1 MWRAGVQRG
10 PAGGAR
16 PFLLAAASGVAVGAT
31 FSPHGGPVLPFL
43 AFAPL
48 AAALAA
54 RNASP
59 VAPGFAPGFPPGF
72 APGFVTAVLAHGIGL
87 YWMVPAL
94 SWRTALAI
102 PAYVLVLVMIG
113 IVAGAATAA
122 AVSLNRRRRWALPLS
137 LAMCWTGFEWTA
149 AHVPG
154 VSYAWLNSGAS
165 LAWYPMAAAGAELLG
180 ARLLTVWTVA
190 SGAMAAALVTGARAE
205 GLRGTAGR
213 MLVLAGLVGIPLA
226 LGHLR
231 QRGLTVEG
239 PLVRV
244 AMVQAGHGGV
254 QAGHGG
260 VQAERGHG
268 DGLSRWV
275 EPLRALGETGGF
287 DIAVFPERHLAAAL
301 RDPVSRTPSDAG
313 LEAAQLAAASG
324 TPVLVGALDAEVADG
339 GAGDTLWY
347 NAAFAL
353 LPDGSLSQ
361 AYRKRRLVPGL
372 EGAGLAGGAFG
383 SRNRGYS
390 AGREVRL
397 LDTPGGPVGAMVCYD
412 SAYGET
418 ARGLVRAGA
427 EWLAVLSNDDWL
439 DPELPLRVTWAYWQH
454 ATHGRLRAIENRIGL
469 VQVAA
474 TGYTF
479 AVAPDGRGPE
489 SVLEPGVEGVAVAGV
504 GRRAATTLF
513 TRIGD
518 VLGFACF
525 LILALGTVVAGR
537 RRRDGNLP
545 VARRRH

>member
-1 MWRAGVQRG
+1 MWPAGVS
-10 PAGGAR
+10 AR
-16 PFLLAAASGVAVGAT
+16 ALLLAAASGVAVGAT

-48 AAALAA
+48 AAALTG
-54 RNASP
+54 RNT
-59 VAPGFAPGFPPGF
+59 APF

-94 SWRTALAI
+94 SWRTGLAV
-102 PAYVLVLVMIG
+102 PVYVLVLAMIG
-113 IVAGAATAA
+113 IVAGAATTAS
-122 AVSLNRRRRWALPLS
+122 VTLQQRRRWPLPLS
-137 LAMCWTGFEWTA
+137 LAVCWTGYEWTA

-165 LAWYPMAAAGAELLG
+165 LAWHPTAAAGAELLG

-190 SGAMAAALVTGARAE
+190 SGAVAAAILTRARQE
-205 GLRGTAGR
+205 GMRGTAGP
-213 MLVLAGLVGIPLA
+213 VLLLLGLVGMPLA

-231 QRGLTVEG
+231 QRGFTGEG
-239 PLVRV
+239 PVVRV
-244 AMVQAGHGGV
+244 AVVQAGPGGV
-254 QAGHGG
+254 EAGD
-260 VQAERGHG
+260 RG
-268 DGLSRWV
+268 GLSPWL
-275 EPLRALGETGGF
+275 EPLRKLGEADEGF

-301 RDPVSRTPSDAG
+301 RDPVTRTPSAAG
-313 LEAAQLAAASG
+313 LEAARFAAASG
-324 TPVLVGALDAEVADG
+324 TPVLVGALDAEVAG
-339 GAGDTLWY
+339 GAAGDTLWY

-353 LPDGSLSQ
+353 SPDGALSR

-372 EGAGLAGGAFG
+372 EGAGLAGNAFG
-383 SRNRGYS
+383 ARNRGY
-390 AGREVRL
+390 AVGRETRL
-397 LDTPGGPVGAMVCYD
+397 LDAPGGPVGAMVCYD

-418 ARGLVRAGA
+418 ARDLVRAGA

-479 AVAPDGRGPE
+479 AVSPDGSGPE
-489 SVLEPGVEGVAVAGV
+489 SVLEPGAEGVAVVQV

-525 LILALGTVVAGR
+525 LVLVLGTVVPGR
-537 RRRDGNLP
+537 GSGNLP
-545 VARRRH
+545 VPRTRH

>member
-1 MWRAGVQRG
+1 MWPAGVS
-10 PAGGAR
+10 AR
-16 PFLLAAASGVAVGAT
+16 ALLLAAASGVAVGVT

-48 AAALAA
+48 AAALAG

-59 VAPGFAPGFPPGF
+59 FAPGC
-72 APGFVTAVLAHGIGL
+72 VTAVLAHGIGL

-94 SWRTALAI
+94 SWRTGLAV
-102 PAYVLVLVMIG
+102 PVYVLVLAMIG
-113 IVAGAATAA
+113 IVAGAAATAA
-122 AVSLNRRRRWALPLS
+122 VNLHRRRQWPLPLS

-165 LAWYPMAAAGAELLG
+165 LAWYPAAAAGAELLG

-190 SGAMAAALVTGARAE
+190 SGALAAAVLTGARKE
-205 GLRGTAGR
+205 RLRGTAGR
-213 MLVLAGLVGIPLA
+213 VLLLAGLVGMPLTP
-226 LGHLR
+226 GHLR
-231 QRGLTVEG
+231 QRGLTVDG

-244 AMVQAGHGGV
+244 AMVQAGHGGA
-254 QAGHGG
+254 QAGDGG
-260 VQAERGHG
+260 GQAG
-268 DGLSRWV
+268 DGGGQAGDGGGLSRWV
-275 EPLRALGETGGF
+275 EPLHELGETEGF
-287 DIAVFPERHLAAAL
+287 DIAVFPERHLAAPL
-301 RDPVSRTPSDAG
+301 RDPVTRTPSTAG
-313 LEAAQLAAASG
+313 MEAVRFASAIG
-324 TPVLVGALDAEVADG
+324 TPVLVGALDAEVADA

-353 LPDGSLSQ
+353 SPDGTLSR

-372 EGAGLAGGAFG
+372 EGAGLVGNAFG
-383 SRNRGYS
+383 SRNRGY
-390 AGREVRL
+390 AVGRGTRL
-397 LDTPGGPVGAMVCYD
+397 LEAPGGPVGAMVCYD

-418 ARGLVRAGA
+418 ARALVRAGA

-479 AVAPDGRGPE
+479 TVSPDGSGPE
-489 SVLEPGVEGVAVAGV
+489 SVLEPGAEGVAVAGV
-504 GRRAATTLF
+504 GGRAATTLF

-518 VLGFACF
+518 LLGLACF
-525 LILALGTVVAGR
+525 LVLVLGTVVPGR
-537 RRRDGNLP
+537 RPGRLSGPPGGNLP
-545 VARRRH
+545 APPTRH

>member
-1 MWRAGVQRG
+1 MWPAGVS
-10 PAGGAR
+10 AR
-16 PFLLAAASGVAVGAT
+16 ALLLAAASGVAVGVT

-48 AAALAA
+48 AAALAG
-54 RNASP
+54 RNVSP
-59 VAPGFAPGFPPGF
+59 F

-94 SWRTALAI
+94 SWRTGLAV
-102 PAYVLVLVMIG
+102 PVYVLVLVMIG
-113 IVAGAATAA
+113 IVAGAATTA
-122 AVSLNRRRRWALPLS
+122 AVSLHRRRRWPLALS

-165 LAWYPMAAAGAELLG
+165 LAWYPTAAAGAELLG

-190 SGAMAAALVTGARAE
+190 SGALAAAILTGARTK
-205 GLRGTAGR
+205 GPRGTAGR
-213 MLVLAGLVGIPLA
+213 MLLLAGLVGVPLA

-231 QRGLTVEG
+231 QRGLTVDE

-244 AMVQAGHGGV
+244 AMVQAGHGGA
-254 QAGHGG
+254 QAGDGGQAGDHGG
-260 VQAERGHG
+260 
-268 DGLSRWV
+268 LTRWI
-275 EPLRALGETGGF
+275 EPLRELGEAEGV
-287 DIAVFPERHLAAAL
+287 DIAVFPERHLATAL
-301 RDPVSRTPSDAG
+301 RDPVTRAPSGAG
-313 LEAAQLAAASG
+313 LEAVRFAAASG
-324 TPVLVGALDAEVADG
+324 TPVLVGALDVEVADG
-339 GAGDTLWY
+339 AAGDTLWY

-353 LPDGSLSQ
+353 SPDGTLSR

-372 EGAGLAGGAFG
+372 EGAGLVGGAFG
-383 SRNRGYS
+383 SRNRGY
-390 AGREVRL
+390 AVGRGTRL
-397 LDTPGGPVGAMVCYD
+397 LEAPGGPVGAMVCYD

-418 ARGLVRAGA
+418 ARALVRAGA
-427 EWLAVLSNDDWL
+427 GWLAVLSNDDWL

-479 AVAPDGRGPE
+479 AVAPDGSGPE
-489 SVLEPGVEGVAVAGV
+489 SLLEPGAEGVAVAGV

-525 LILALGTVVAGR
+525 LVLALGTVVPR
-537 RRRDGNLP
+537 RESWNLP
-545 VARRRH
+545 MPRTRH

>member
-1 MWRAGVQRG
+1 MWPAGVS
-10 PAGGAR
+10 AR
-16 PFLLAAASGVAVGAT
+16 ALLLAAASGFAVGVT

-48 AAALAA
+48 AAALAG

-59 VAPGFAPGFPPGF
+59 FAPGFA
-72 APGFVTAVLAHGIGL
+72 TAVLAHGIGL

-94 SWRTALAI
+94 SWRTGLAV
-102 PAYVLVLVMIG
+102 PVYVLVLVMIG
-113 IVAGAATAA
+113 IVAGAATNA
-122 AVSLNRRRRWALPLS
+122 AVTLHRRRRWPLPLS

-165 LAWYPMAAAGAELLG
+165 LAWYPTAAAGAELLG

-190 SGAMAAALVTGARAE
+190 SGALAAAVLTGARTE

-213 MLVLAGLVGIPLA
+213 VLLLAGLVGMPLA

-231 QRGLTVEG
+231 QRGLTVDR

-244 AMVQAGHGGV
+244 AMVQAGHGGA

-260 VQAERGHG
+260 E
-268 DGLSRWV
+268 LSPWV
-275 EPLRALGETGGF
+275 EPLRELGEAEGF

-301 RDPVSRTPSDAG
+301 RDPVTRTPSAAG
-313 LEAAQLAAASG
+313 MEAGRFAAASG
-324 TPVLVGALDAEVADG
+324 TPALVGALDAEVANAA
-339 GAGDTLWY
+339 AGDTLWY

-353 LPDGSLSQ
+353 SPDGTLSQ
-361 AYRKRRLVPGL
+361 AYHKRRLVPGL
-372 EGAGLAGGAFG
+372 EEAGLVGNAFG
-383 SRNRGYS
+383 SRNRGY
-390 AGREVRL
+390 AVGREMRL
-397 LDTPGGPVGAMVCYD
+397 LDAPGGPVGAMVCYD

-418 ARGLVRAGA
+418 ARALVRAGA

-479 AVAPDGRGPE
+479 AVAPDGSVPE
-489 SVLEPGVEGVAVAGV
+489 SLLEPGAEGVAVTGV
-504 GRRAATTLF
+504 GVRAATTLF

-518 VLGFACF
+518 VLGLVCF
-525 LILALGTVVAGR
+525 LVLALGTVVPR
-537 RRRDGNLP
+537 RRSGNLP
-545 VARRRH
+545 MPGTRH